1 MTDLAVTREEDE
13 AFENLAQRY
22 EERMNENGLL
32 ADSLDGAN
40 RRNEQLEDQNQ
51 QLAAQLEYAEAKL
64 KKAETQRSA
73 LVRLLRQVATEVQL
87 RHGYL
92 RTKTTTRVIRA
103 TEGRDL

>member
-13 AFENLAQRY
+13 AFENLAQRL
-22 EERMNENGLL
+22 EEVQQEKTVALDG
-32 ADSLDGAN
+32 LDGAN

-51 QLAAQLEYAEAKL
+51 QLAAQLEYAEARL
-64 KKAETQRSA
+64 KKAETQRSS

-92 RTKTTTRVIRA
+92 STKTTTRVISA
-103 TEGRDL
+103 TEGRES